1 MPPSFAAAEVNLERP
16 QRMLAGRDMG
26 QKIISIRSRWV
37 WQPSQINF
45 RCLPRP
51 RNYIV
56 YRTDLVMEQDTLRSA
71 IKVFILIVVQAPYE
85 APQTN
90 RA

>member
-1 MPPSFAAAEVNLERP
+1 
-16 QRMLAGRDMG
+16 
-26 QKIISIRSRWV
+26 
-37 WQPSQINF
+37 
-45 RCLPRP
+45 
-51 RNYIV
+51 
-56 YRTDLVMEQDTLRSA
+56 MEQDTLRSA